1 MPTLK
6 ESIELLQSSVGG
18 GVFTSENLVDVKFA
32 EYVLATARAI
42 CVRELYPTQNN
53 VHEIYYQTINLQ
65 YEESLQDDDCYTIFR
80 YPAILNINSQIDGH
94 QYAGTRKGDN
104 SWVRVKSLAHWQN
117 FLKAR
122 PSRIID
128 HTVYYTL
135 NPQTERLIVFK
146 SGLKAAT
153 GVSIFQDPLHEL
165 LPFNKQV
172 DQYPITPECL
182 SLAEQYLREG
192 KFAKYLA
199 RPSNLVANGTD
210 DVNTISATQ

>member
-6 ESIELLQSSVGG
+6 ESIEILQASTGG
-18 GVFTSENLVDVKFA
+18 GVFTAENLTDVKFA

-42 CVRELYPTQNN
+42 CVKELYPTQNN
-53 VHEIYYQTINLQ
+53 VHEIYYQLVQLTYDSEI
-65 YEESLQDDDCYTIFR
+65 QDDDCYTIFK
-80 YPAILNINSQIDGH
+80 YPAVLNINAQVDGH
-94 QYAGTRKGDN
+94 QYVGTQKGDN

-122 PSRIID
+122 PARMID

-135 NPQTERLIVFK
+135 QPQLERLIVFK
-146 SGLKAAT
+146 SDIKKAM
-153 GVSIFQDPLHEL
+153 GVSIFQDPLNEQL
-165 LPFNKQV
+165 GFNKQI

-210 DVNTISATQ
+210 DVNTMSAQ